1 MSEAD
6 RQYLGGH
13 DVPMT
18 VERMT
23 CMLISDKPADP
34 VVAMIQWLGAQK
46 ATPPPRPLRLHQFAV
61 SVNCLQVAL
70 FLKDSGLPV
79 EIVNLDPTAS
89 PPPHK
94 AAAYVAKFPRG
105 QVPALEDGDVYLE
118 ESTAMLRYV
127 CNRYRL
133 GAPWYP
139 VDPVARYQVD
149 RVLDW
154 RQSTFYPALGKLCYP
169 GSQVRVRARRS
180 PRGRRRHGGD
190 RQEGTRILPG
200 ASPEAERLLRGGP
213 PLHRGLHRRRGVRVP
228 EGSPRVHVSAGVP
241 RVPRALRRRV
251 SSLRRSYEDFERVDR
266 IQGLA
271 TGAEALRPA
280 APRDPRERKGAPCPG
295 GCMCTLRLRRGP
307 CSGLRCAS
315 ARPIPF
321 PPEPSRPIPPPP
333 VVPLSAPTP

>member
-34 VVAMIQWLGAQK
+34 VAAMIQWLGAQK

-169 GSQVRVRARRS
+169 RFGFAPAEAPEAAAATEETVKKELGFFLAHLLK
-180 PRGRRRHGGD
+180 PNAFCAGD
-190 RQEGTRILPG
+190 RPSIADYTVAVACVFLKAVPGFTYPPGCQEYLARFAA
-200 ASPEAERLLRGGP
+200 ASPHYAEVMRTLNELIASKASP
-213 PLHRGLHRRRGVRVP
+213 P
-228 EGSPRVHVSAGVP
+228 
-241 RVPRALRRRV
+241 
-251 SSLRRSYEDFERVDR
+251 
-266 IQGLA
+266 
-271 TGAEALRPA
+271 
-280 APRDPRERKGAPCPG
+280 APKP
-295 GCMCTLRLRRGP
+295 
-307 CSGLRCAS
+307 
-315 ARPIPF
+315 
-321 PPEPSRPIPPPP
+321 
-333 VVPLSAPTP
+333 